1 MKVGD
6 KVKILDKTYCC
17 NINNCEYNIGDI
29 DYIFKPY
36 KDTFSLT
43 KNPTYSFNPQD
54 LELVKKEKVKVKY
67 KKLRKINGVEI
78 EKAQDGW
85 ECSEFKEGFIEYLK
99 EFGYNQEPCFETLID
114 WANRRDKQF
123 LIDKG
128 FIEEIHGFKPFE
140 LKLKINSK
148 EELFGL
154 WHRLN
159 LNEVNI
165 KNYTYVTKSIPEILD
180 VSSVLWT
187 QVNDIYKQMKE
198 NGELK

>member
-6 KVKILDKTYCC
+6 KVKILDKTCCC

-128 FIEEIHGFKPFE
+128 FIEEIKGFKSFK
-140 LKLKINSK
+140 LKLQINSK
-148 EELFGL
+148 EELFAL

-159 LNEVNI
+159 MSNPI
-165 KNYTYVTKSIPEILD
+165 FDQTYDYNNSVPEGNSGWA
-180 VSSVLWT
+180 VWT